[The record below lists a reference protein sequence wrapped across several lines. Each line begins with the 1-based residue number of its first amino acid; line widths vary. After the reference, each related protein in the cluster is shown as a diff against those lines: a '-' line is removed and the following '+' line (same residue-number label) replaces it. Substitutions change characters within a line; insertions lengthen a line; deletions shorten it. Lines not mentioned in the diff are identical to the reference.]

1 MREGRGTLLLALP
14 LMAGQVS
21 QMLMVVVDTLMIG
34 RLGTVD
40 LAAATLAQTILHI
53 PLMLGIGIAIAVSIK
68 VSQARGA
75 QTPERARI
83 AVQHG
88 FFLSLVLG
96 ALTFAISLA
105 MLPLLP
111 YLGQDPRVV
120 DRVPTFFL
128 LVSASMIPALASMA
142 ARSHA
147 DAMARPWP
155 AFWIILGGVLL
166 NVFLNWVLIGGKL
179 GAPAMG
185 LEGAGWATLIARIVT
200 LVGVL
205 MWLRNSPQLRNWIP
219 EHWFRIPE
227 RKPLYDFWKI
237 VWPSSLQVSAE
248 ISAFIAASFLIGTLG
263 AEALAAHQV
272 AITCVSTIF
281 MVPLGLSMA
290 VTVQIG
296 EAFGATTHE
305 RARPIVLSAWAM
317 GLTFSLIFVGVFFV
331 FGETIARWFLTET
344 GPVEIV
350 TGLFV
355 IAAFFQIGDHSQILS
370 SGVMRGLDDV
380 RTPALMT
387 FVAHWVIG
395 MPLGYY
401 LTFGPGMGAAG
412 VWWGLSTGLTLAA
425 IFLGARAW
433 KLTAPAVEN
442 SGLQSA

>member
-1 MREGRGTLLLALP
+1 MSHFLREGRGTLLLALP

-75 QTPERARI
+75 KTPERARI

-166 NVFLNWVLIGGKL
+166 NVFLNWVLIGGKM

-185 LEGAGWATLIARIVT
+185 LEGAGWATLIARIMT

-331 FGETIARWFLTET
+331 FGETIARWGTT
-344 GPVEIV
+344 
-350 TGLFV
+350 
-355 IAAFFQIGDHSQILS
+355 
-370 SGVMRGLDDV
+370 
-380 RTPALMT
+380 
-387 FVAHWVIG
+387 
-395 MPLGYY
+395 
-401 LTFGPGMGAAG
+401 
-412 VWWGLSTGLTLAA
+412 
-425 IFLGARAW
+425 
-433 KLTAPAVEN
+433 
-442 SGLQSA
+442 

>member
-1 MREGRGTLLLALP
+1 MLAFP

-21 QMLMVVVDTLMIG
+21 QMLMGVVDTLMIG
-34 RLGTVD
+34 RLGTVE

-53 PLMLGIGIAIAVSIK
+53 PLMLGIGVAIAVSIK

-75 QTPERARI
+75 KAPAKAQV

-96 ALTFAISLA
+96 AITFAISLA
-105 MLPLLP
+105 MLPLLSHM
-111 YLGQDPRVV
+111 GQDPLVV
-120 DRVPTFFL
+120 NRVPVFFL
-128 LVSASMIPALASMA
+128 LVSASMAPALASMA

-147 DAMARPWP
+147 DAMAHPWP
-155 AFWIILGGVLL
+155 AFWILLAGVLL
-166 NVFLNWVLIGGKL
+166 NVLLNWLLIGGNW
-179 GAPAMG
+179 GAPEMG
-185 LEGAGWATLIARIVT
+185 LEGAGLATLLARIIS

-205 MWLRNSPQLRNWIP
+205 VWLRKSPLMREWVP
-219 EHWFRIPE
+219 EHWFRIPR
-227 RKPLYDFWKI
+227 RKALLDFWKI

-248 ISAFIAASFLIGTLG
+248 MSAFIAASFVIGTLG
-263 AEALAAHQV
+263 AAALAAHQV
-272 AITCVSTIF
+272 AITCVATIF

-290 VTVQIG
+290 VTVQVG

-317 GLTFSLIFVGVFFV
+317 GFTFSLIFVGVFLV
-331 FGETIARWFLTET
+331 FGESIARWFLPES
-344 GPVEIV
+344 GPIEIV

-395 MPLGYY
+395 MPLGIY
-401 LTFGPGMGAAG
+401 LTFHQKMGAAG
-412 VWWGLSTGLTLAA
+412 MWWGLSAGLTLAA
-425 IFLGARAW
+425 LFLGHRAW
-433 KLTAPAVEN
+433 RMT
-442 SGLQSA
+442 SANVPCDK

>member
-1 MREGRGTLLLALP
+1 MSHFLREGRGTLLLALP

-75 QTPERARI
+75 KTPERARI

-166 NVFLNWVLIGGKL
+166 NVFLNWVLIGGKM

-185 LEGAGWATLIARIVT
+185 LEGAGWATLIARIMT

-401 LTFGPGMGAAG
+401 LTFGLGMGAAG

-425 IFLGARAW
+425 FFLGHRAW
-433 KLTAPAVEN
+433 RMTRPLMPI
-442 SGLQSA
+442 G